1 MNGLGYD
8 QLVQGHNLSW
18 YDLVGGETGG
28 GGGGRR
34 RGGDGMR
41 GESVLSHWLS
51 EELLGGVSDWCPRGL
66 RQRGGGNSVGCAG
79 IGSCLLSRHLVSV
92 VQ

>member
-8 QLVQGHNLSW
+8 QLVRGHNLSW
-18 YDLVGGETGG
+18 YDLVGKETGG
-28 GGGGRR
+28 GGGGRL
-34 RGGDGMR
+34 RGGDGT
-41 GESVLSHWLS
+41 GGASALSRWLL
-51 EELLGGVSDWCPRGL
+51 EGLLGGVSDWCPRGL